1 MLKPLK
7 SLMLPSMFYK
17 GKNVLI
23 TGGGSGLGKQIAKDY
38 CKLGANV
45 TIIGRRKNK
54 LENASNEILYET
66 KNKPFFKSVDV
77 RNRTEIIKLADH
89 MIDKEQFPQIV
100 INNAAGNFI
109 NKSENLSENA
119 WNSVIDIVLKG
130 TINVTSEFGKRLIE
144 SNLPGT
150 FVNISTTYAE
160 TGSSFVV
167 PSGVA
172 KAGCNNLTKSL
183 ASEWGKHGI
192 RLLSVAPGPIYTK
205 GAFSRLD
212 PGNKFST
219 MVKQKIPLMR
229 FGEKEELSNLVTY
242 LTSDYCNWM
251 TGQIITLDGGEVI
264 GNSGEFNYLHSLK
277 SKEWEIYSK
286 L

>member
-1 MLKPLK
+1 MNY
-7 SLMLPSMFYK
+7 YK
-17 GKNVLI
+17 NKNILI
-23 TGGGSGLGKQIAKDY
+23 TGGGSGLGKQMAKDY

-45 TIIGRRKNK
+45 TIIGRKQQK
-54 LENASNEILYET
+54 LQNTSNEIFNET
-66 KNKPFFKSVDV
+66 KNKPFYKTVDV
-77 RNRTEIIKLADH
+77 RNRLEIIELANILNEKNK
-89 MIDKEQFPQIV
+89 MPQIV

-119 WNSVIDIVLKG
+119 WNSIIDIVLKG
-130 TINVTSEFGKRLIE
+130 TINVTSVFGKRLIDL
-144 SNLPGT
+144 NLPGT
-150 FVNISTTYAE
+150 FINISTTYAE

-183 ASEWGKHGI
+183 ASEWGKYGI
-192 RLLSVAPGPIYTK
+192 RLLSVAPGPIYTE

-212 PGNKFST
+212 PGNKFSNIAE
-219 MVKQKIPLMR
+219 KKLPLMR

-251 TGQIITLDGGEVI
+251 TGQVITLDGGEVI
-264 GNSGEFNYLHSLK
+264 GNSGEFNFLHTLK
-277 SKEWEIYSK
+277 DSDWDMYSK